1 MITKAGHPRVMPPG
15 NSWADAAADAPE
27 SVIPCTEN
35 QSDSQSAPLMAASS
49 PSKSSPHGPQLSK
62 CAAMPG

>member
-1 MITKAGHPRVMPPG
+1 MITKAGHPRVMTPG
-15 NSWADAAADAPE
+15 NSWADAVAGAPE
-27 SVIPCTEN
+27 PVIPCAEN
-35 QSDSQSAPLMAASS
+35 QSDSQSAPRMAASS